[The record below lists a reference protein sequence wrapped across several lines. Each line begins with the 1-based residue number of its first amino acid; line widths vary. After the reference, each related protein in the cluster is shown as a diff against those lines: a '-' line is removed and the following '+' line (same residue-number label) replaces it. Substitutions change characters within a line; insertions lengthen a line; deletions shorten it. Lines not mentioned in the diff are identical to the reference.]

1 MFQMTSFEE
10 SFLNGTNKGKR
21 KYIPTQIIKIGDE
34 ILKVRRNTTDKN
46 AAESAAEIDL
56 DTHYLTW
63 QPVLEYPASSGS
75 SGNALDQETSR
86 GFTDSVRSNKAKREH
101 NETSSG
107 NEKNDTLV
115 LGELVVATTVNSTT
129 VNMSQTTVDPDIK
142 LKMSLMGEFVKKEEK
157 KDGPPYE
164 FVKPDLSDAVTKAIE
179 AEIKEPI
186 LAATTPRHPRSSKQE
201 KWQPEVEL
209 NPPSMG
215 ATETWHLWDSNASN
229 RRIKNMDFEKNTT
242 SSGSL
247 SALTIQF
254 LPQRLIS
261 FLEQAE
267 KYARI
272 AFSPFLSNDSES
284 RNQRRTRFLPQFLWG
299 YNDERKEKKLE
310 TESKDETS
318 TRNSS
323 ELVVAVPYKDDKA
336 EFKPKYIPLASSEN
350 EDKVEKA
357 ETDFNRPTMIK
368 EHLEEPIVEET
379 EEEKKER

>member
-1 MFQMTSFEE
+1 MTSFEE

-34 ILKVRRNTTDKN
+34 ILKIRRNTTDKN
-46 AAESAAEIDL
+46 VAEPAAEVDL

-86 GFTDSVRSNKAKREH
+86 GFTDSARSNKAKREH
-101 NETSSG
+101 NETSTVS
-107 NEKNDTLV
+107 EKKNDTLV
-115 LGELVVATTVNSTT
+115 LGELVVATTTVNSTY
-129 VNMSQTTVDPDIK
+129 VNVSQTTVDPDIK

-215 ATETWHLWDSNASN
+215 ATESWHLWDTTSSN
-229 RRIKNMDFEKNTT
+229 RRIKNMDFDKNTT
-242 SSGSL
+242 TSGSL

-284 RNQRRTRFLPQFLWG
+284 RNQRRNRLLPQFLWG
-299 YNDERKEKKLE
+299 YSDERKEKKLE
-310 TESKDETS
+310 TESTDET

-323 ELVVAVPYKDDKA
+323 ELVAAVSYKEDKA
-336 EFKPKYIPLASSEN
+336 EFKPKYIPLASSET
-350 EDKVEKA
+350 EDKIEKA

-368 EHLEEPIVEET
+368 EHLEEPIVEEI
-379 EEEKKER
+379 EEKENER